1 MKKLRL
7 FAVIIA
13 IFMAITVFGCGK
25 PGEIEEQFDDND
37 ELYTI
42 KYFIMNLG
50 STNGTMPDLKMV
62 EDEVNKITLAEI
74 NAKVELTTYH
84 LSEYSTRV
92 SGAILA
98 GADWDLC
105 FTSPAINSYFTNVQK
120 ENFFPLDYILPKYAP
135 VTFSQVAE
143 TEAKRE
149 AIWNQ
154 TKVNGK
160 IYGTINMQI
169 QPRTMGMDVNNVDMF
184 EEWIAQYSANNF
196 TPKKTFATFYEMCV
210 DENGNDDMNVAN
222 THINEY
228 LKYCKSQGS
237 ASWGGLMTG
246 IDLPTYIQNGLG
258 FDDLGTT
265 VQAPGVVRVSD
276 SKEGG
281 ITVINQFETDEFN
294 QLITW
299 LKTWKTEGVFEQG
312 TANAAGISADMQ
324 PNSTWKPGFETIT
337 AGKRKDILRMGKSN
351 MFTSFIIGTM
361 NAINRY
367 SKNPARTMKFIE
379 LLSTNQELHNLLQFG
394 VEGTHFEFDE
404 SRGGKPFIIQTEKGW
419 DNLNFGWGLGNE
431 FQSYLT
437 PTQPAQLWDD
447 VKEINRNAEFSGVIG
462 FNFDS
467 TPVSAKVA
475 ACTAL
480 FDEYLKDIMQ
490 GKIAVNQIDAR
501 IAEYKIKLVAAGAN
515 DIIAEKQ
522 KQLNAWLA
530 A

>member
-7 FAVIIA
+7 VAVLIA
-13 IFMAITVFGCGK
+13 VFMAITVVGCGR
-25 PGEIEEQFDDND
+25 PPEVEEKFDDND
-37 ELYTI
+37 EFYTI

-62 EDEVNKITLAEI
+62 EDEVNKITQPAI

-92 SGAILA
+92 NGAILA
-98 GADWDLC
+98 GAEWDLC
-105 FTSPAINSYFTNVQK
+105 FSSPSINPYFTNVQK

-135 VTFSQVAE
+135 VTYSQVAE
-143 TEAKRE
+143 TDAKRE

-154 TKVNGK
+154 TRVDGK
-160 IYGTINMQI
+160 IYGSINMQI
-169 QPRTMGMDVNNVDMF
+169 QPRTMGMNVNDVDMF
-184 EEWIAQYSANNF
+184 EEWLAQYSANNF

-228 LKYCKSQGS
+228 LKYCKTQGD
-237 ASWGGLMTG
+237 SWGGLMTG
-246 IDLPTYIQNGLG
+246 IDIPTYLLNGFG
-258 FDDLGTT
+258 FDDMGTT

-276 SKEGG
+276 TKEDGL
-281 ITVINQFETDEFN
+281 TVINQFETEEFN
-294 QLITW
+294 QMVYW
-299 LKTWKTEGVFEQG
+299 LKKWKEDGIFEQG
-312 TANAAGISADMQ
+312 TADSSGTSADMQ
-324 PNSTWKPGFETIT
+324 PNSTWKPGYERLTG
-337 AGKRKDILRMGKSN
+337 GKRKDILRMGKSN
-351 MFTSFIIGTM
+351 MYTSFIIGTM

-367 SKNPARTMKFIE
+367 SKNPARTMKFVE
-379 LLSTNQELHNLLQFG
+379 LMSTNQELHNLLQFG

-404 SRGGKPFIIQTEKGW
+404 SRGGKPFIIQTDKGW
-419 DNLNFGWGLGNE
+419 DNVDFGWGLGNE
-431 FQSYLT
+431 FKSYLT
-437 PTQPAQLWDD
+437 PTQTATLWDD
-447 VKEINRNAEFSGVIG
+447 VKEINRTATFSDVIG

-480 FDEYLKDIMQ
+480 FDEYLKDIQ
-490 GKIAVNQIDAR
+490 SGKIALNQIDAR
-501 IAEYKIKLVAAGAN
+501 IAEYKIKLAAAGAN

-522 KQLNAWLA
+522 RQLNAWLA
-530 A
+530 S